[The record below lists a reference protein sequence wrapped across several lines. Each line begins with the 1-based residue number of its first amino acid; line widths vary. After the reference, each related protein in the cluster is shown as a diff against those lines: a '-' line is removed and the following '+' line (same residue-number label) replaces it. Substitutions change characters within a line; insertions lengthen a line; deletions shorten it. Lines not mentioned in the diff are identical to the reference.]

1 MIQPS
6 RTTMKTA
13 TACEQAL
20 HLRDIEKSHSRVA
33 RGRTS
38 GSKVRGK
45 EVRAH
50 SRVRLPLE
58 MERFLPG
65 ITFLGS
71 RARSLFG
78 QPVCT
83 LGIPRENSGYLHTKK
98 RLLWLNLSLFTH
110 FNQPVTMTV
119 NGLIKPRKSI

>member
-1 MIQPS
+1 MTIQPS
-6 RTTMKTA
+6 CTTMKTA

-65 ITFLGS
+65 ITFLGG

-78 QPVCT
+78 QQYT
-83 LGIPRENSGYLHTKK
+83 LGIPRENSSYLHTKK
-98 RLLWLNLSLFTH
+98 RLLWLYLSLFTH

-119 NGLIKPRKSI
+119 NGLIKPGKSI

>member
-1 MIQPS
+1 MTMQPS

-20 HLRDIEKSHSRVA
+20 HLQDIEKSYSGVA
-33 RGRTS
+33 RGRRS

-58 MERFLPG
+58 MERLVPG
-65 ITFLGS
+65 ITFLGG

-78 QPVCT
+78 EPVYV
-83 LGIPRENSGYLHTKK
+83 RNSEGKFE
-98 RLLWLNLSLFTH
+98 LFTY
-110 FNQPVTMTV
+110 
-119 NGLIKPRKSI
+119 

>member
-1 MIQPS
+1 MTMQPS
-6 RTTMKTA
+6 LTTMKTA

-20 HLRDIEKSHSRVA
+20 NLRDIEETYSGVA
-33 RGRTS
+33 RGSRS
-38 GSKVRGK
+38 GRSKVRGK

-65 ITFLGS
+65 KTFLGG

-78 QPVCT
+78 EPASIRQEFRGKVGAIYILRNVRYGFT
-83 LGIPRENSGYLHTKK
+83 SSFLHILT
-98 RLLWLNLSLFTH
+98 N
-110 FNQPVTMTV
+110 P
-119 NGLIKPRKSI
+119 

>member
-1 MIQPS
+1 MTIQPS

-33 RGRTS
+33 RGRRS
-38 GSKVRGK
+38 RSKVRGK

-65 ITFLGS
+65 ITFLGG

-78 QPVCT
+78 QPVYV
-83 LGIPRENSGYLHTKK
+83 RNSEGKFE
-98 RLLWLNLSLFTH
+98 LFTY
-110 FNQPVTMTV
+110 
-119 NGLIKPRKSI
+119 

>member
-1 MIQPS
+1 MTMQPS

-20 HLRDIEKSHSRVA
+20 HLRDIEETYSGVA
-33 RGRTS
+33 RGRR
-38 GSKVRGK
+38 SKVRGK

-65 ITFLGS
+65 ITFLGG
-71 RARSLFG
+71 RARPLFG
-78 QPVCT
+78 QPVYVRHSE
-83 LGIPRENSGYLHTKK
+83 GKFE
-98 RLLWLNLSLFTH
+98 LFTY
-110 FNQPVTMTV
+110 
-119 NGLIKPRKSI
+119 

>member
-1 MIQPS
+1 MTMQPS

-20 HLRDIEKSHSRVA
+20 HLRDIEETYSGVA
-33 RGRTS
+33 RGRRS
-38 GSKVRGK
+38 GRSKVRGK

-65 ITFLGS
+65 ITFLGG
-71 RARSLFG
+71 RACSLFG
-78 QPVCT
+78 QPVYV
-83 LGIPRENSGYLHTKK
+83 RNSEGKIRAIYIL
-98 RLLWLNLSLFTH
+98 RN
-110 FNQPVTMTV
+110 VCY
-119 NGLIKPRKSI
+119 GLTSPCSHMLTNP

>member
-1 MIQPS
+1 MTMQPS

-20 HLRDIEKSHSRVA
+20 HLRDIEETYSGVA
-33 RGRTS
+33 RGRRS
-38 GSKVRGK
+38 GRSKVRGK

-65 ITFLGS
+65 KTFLGG
-71 RARSLFG
+71 RAGSLFG
-78 QPVCT
+78 EPACIRQEFRGKIGAIYILRNVRYGFT
-83 LGIPRENSGYLHTKK
+83 SSFLHILT
-98 RLLWLNLSLFTH
+98 N
-110 FNQPVTMTV
+110 P
-119 NGLIKPRKSI
+119 

>member
-1 MIQPS
+1 MTIQPS
-6 RTTMKTA
+6 CTTMKTA

-20 HLRDIEKSHSRVA
+20 HLRDIDKSHSRVA

-65 ITFLGS
+65 KTFLGG

-78 QPVCT
+78 EPASIRQEFRGKIGAIYILRNVRYGFT
-83 LGIPRENSGYLHTKK
+83 SSFLHILT
-98 RLLWLNLSLFTH
+98 N
-110 FNQPVTMTV
+110 P
-119 NGLIKPRKSI
+119 